1 MKIVFWGVY
10 SKRAGK
16 GINRLFLAILL
27 EKENKPAI
35 SYLWSSHLD
44 GLADW
49 LLHLTATTEV

>member
-27 EKENKPAI
+27 EKEINQQ
-35 SYLWSSHLD
+35 YLNRGAPTSMD
-44 GLADW
+44 
-49 LLHLTATTEV
+49 